1 VFTATELALVLDDV
15 LSSSSEMKV
24 LMEELKVVLVMS
36 KEFFF
41 MK

>member
-1 VFTATELALVLDDV
+1 MFTATELALVLDDV

-36 KEFFF
+36 KQFFF